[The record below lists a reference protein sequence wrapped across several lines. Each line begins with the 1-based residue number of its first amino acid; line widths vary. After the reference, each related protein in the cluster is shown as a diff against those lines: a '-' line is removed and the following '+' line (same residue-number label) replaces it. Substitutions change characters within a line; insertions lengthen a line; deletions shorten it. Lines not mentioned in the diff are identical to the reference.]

1 MGSLGNILAQ
11 ITAVTRLNVSTIKER
26 RGASIAA
33 VVGVAGVV
41 AVLVAVLSIAEGFRM
56 TMRTH
61 GGDDTAIVVRSGS
74 DTEMTSILTRDD
86 ANIISQAPGVATNAQ
101 GPIASPEL
109 FVVVD
114 VPKRSTGTE
123 ANVPLRGVSP
133 QAFAVRGKIK
143 IVRGRMFET
152 GKNEV
157 IVGEGAE
164 HEFAGLEVGSTEHWG
179 RSEWKVVGVFSTDGT
194 VSDSE
199 IWCDEGVLRPV
210 YRRGNTYQSVHVRLT
225 SPAAFTTFKDALTSD
240 PRLNVKVERES
251 AYYADQ
257 SRALVNV
264 ITGLGTLIAALMAVG
279 AVFGALNTMYTAVAA
294 RTREIAT
301 LRALGFRGT
310 PVVLSVLAESLLLA
324 LAGGVIGGLIAY
336 LAFNGYQTAT
346 LNWQSFS
353 QITFAFRVTPR
364 LLVKGIVWALAMGIL
379 GGLFPAIRAA
389 RMPVATALREL

>member
-1 MGSLGNILAQ
+1 MSSMRNALAQ
-11 ITAVTRLNVSTIKER
+11 IAAVTRLNVATIKER

-61 GGDDTAIVVRSGS
+61 GGEDTAIVVRSGS

-86 ANIISQAPGVATNAQ
+86 ANIISQAPGVAKNAS
-101 GPIASPEL
+101 GPIASAEL

-114 VPKRSTGTE
+114 VPKRSTGTQ

-133 QAFAVRGKIK
+133 QAFAVRSNIK
-143 IVRGRMFET
+143 IVRGRMFDT

-164 HEFAGLEVGSTEHWG
+164 HEFAGLTVGSIEHWG
-179 RSEWKVVGVFSTDGT
+179 RSEWKVVGVFSTGGT

-225 SPAAFTTFKDALTSD
+225 SPAAFTAFKDALTSD
-240 PRLNVKVERES
+240 PRLNVRVERES

-279 AVFGALNTMYTAVAA
+279 AIFGAL
-294 RTREIAT
+294 
-301 LRALGFRGT
+301 
-310 PVVLSVLAESLLLA
+310 
-324 LAGGVIGGLIAY
+324 
-336 LAFNGYQTAT
+336 
-346 LNWQSFS
+346 
-353 QITFAFRVTPR
+353 
-364 LLVKGIVWALAMGIL
+364 
-379 GGLFPAIRAA
+379 
-389 RMPVATALREL
+389 

>member
-1 MGSLGNILAQ
+1 MGSFGNILAQ
-11 ITAVTRLNVSTIKER
+11 IAAVTRLNVSTIKER

-56 TMRTH
+56 TMSTH
-61 GGDDTAIVVRSGS
+61 GGEDTAIVVRSGS
-74 DTEMTSILTRDD
+74 DTEMTSLLTRDD
-86 ANIISQAPGVATNAQ
+86 TNVISQAPGVARNSN

-143 IVRGRMFET
+143 IVQGRMFET

-164 HEFAGLEVGSTEHWG
+164 HEFAGLEVGSVKKWG
-179 RSEWKVVGVFSTDGT
+179 RSEWKVVGVFSTGGT

-199 IWCDEGVLRPV
+199 IWCDEGVLRPF
-210 YRRGNTYQSVHVRLT
+210 YQRGNTYQSVHVRLT
-225 SPAAFTTFKDALTSD
+225 SPTAFTAFKDALTSD
-240 PRLNVKVERES
+240 PRLNVKVARES

-257 SRALVNV
+257 SRILVNV

-310 PVVLSVLAESLLLA
+310 PVVISVLAESLLLA
-324 LAGGVIGGLIAY
+324 VSGGLLGGLLAY
-336 LAFNGYQTAT
+336 LIFNGYQTAT

-364 LLVKGIVWALAMGIL
+364 LLFKGIVWALAMGAL

-389 RMPVATALREL
+389 RMPVATALREF